1 MRNFDKVGEIN
12 HKKGRL
18 LLALIVGLSLLTLSC
33 EKKEQV
39 EIPTS
44 MPDLIGLT
52 YKEAENLLQGT
63 PLDGVLTYEDLKGDR
78 SVWKESN
85 WTVVSQEPNPGSGFS
100 EATNPCVGVIK
111 TEEISTFPKSK
122 AVVCSKHT
130 TFLEETAT
138 KATTTTSSEPTTS
151 TSIYITRDEIF
162 AAAEQMRTEKDQ
174 VKNIVF
180 VSDKSSPTKWSN
192 SFYLY
197 IGTSSGSKPWLR
209 LHASYSGS
217 EWIFWSKL
225 IFNVDDNIYTS
236 KYSSFEVK
244 RDNSGSRV
252 YEWLDVEVPDSQL
265 PRLRAIAESQSTVIR
280 FEGDSYIN
288 DMSLSSS
295 QKKALSNVLAV
306 YDGLER
312 GVLSAP

>member
-1 MRNFDKVGEIN
+1 MRSFDKVGEMN
-12 HKKGRL
+12 HKKWRI
-18 LLALIVGLSLLTLSC
+18 LLALIVGLSFLTLGC

-39 EIPTS
+39 AIPTS

-52 YKEAENLLQGT
+52 YKEAGNLLQGT
-63 PLDGVLTYEDLKGDR
+63 ALDGVLTYEDLKDDR
-78 SVWKESN
+78 FVWNKSN
-85 WTVVSQEPNPGSGFS
+85 WTVLSQEPNPGSNFN
-100 EATNPCVGVIK
+100 EIVNPCVGIVK
-111 TEEISTFPKSK
+111 TEELSTFPKSK
-122 AVVCSKHT
+122 AVVCSKHAT
-130 TFLEETAT
+130 ILEETAT

-151 TSIYITRDEIF
+151 TSFYITRDEILV
-162 AAAEQMRTEKDQ
+162 AAKQMRTETDD

-180 VSDKSSPTKWSN
+180 ISDKSSPTKWSN

-236 KYSSFEVK
+236 KYSTFEIK

-265 PRLRAIAESQSTVIR
+265 PRLREIAESQSTVIR
-280 FEGDSYIN
+280 FEGDSYIH
-288 DMSLSSS
+288 DLSMTSS

-312 GVLSAP
+312 GVLSNP